1 MKIPV
6 PSHIQKIRP
15 YVPGKPIDEVEREL
29 GLTGTIKMASN
40 ESPLGPS
47 PKAVEALRGFLDQ
60 IHIYPEGS
68 GFYLREALGRK
79 FGVPQGQVIL
89 GNGSVELVE
98 IAARALLHREANA
111 VYSAGSFMM
120 YPIAFQLAAAPA
132 KPVPMRDRNHDLQAI
147 LDAIDGNTRL
157 VILDNPINPTGRH
170 VALRDIEHFLERVP
184 ESTLVILDEAY
195 KEFVDAPDYG
205 SAQPLMGRFPNLMV
219 LGTFSK
225 AYGLAALR
233 IGYGFAHPEVLVEL
247 NKARSPF
254 NTSSPAQVAAIA
266 ALGDQE
272 YVDRYAAL
280 NLEERTYLARETAA
294 LGIPVTPS
302 VANFIFVDAPMPA
315 DEAFHRLLH
324 EGVIVRPM
332 AGNGWPNSLRVTVYT
347 RDGNDRFLAA
357 VKKVFG
363 R

>member
-15 YVPGKPIDEVEREL
+15 YVPGKPIAEVEREL

-47 PKAVEALRGFLDQ
+47 PKAVDALRGFLDQ

-68 GFYLREALGRK
+68 GFYLREALGRR
-79 FGVPQGQVIL
+79 FGIPQGQVIL

-111 VYSAGSFMM
+111 VFSAGSFAM
-120 YPIAFQLAAAPA
+120 YPIACQIAAAPT
-132 KPVPMRDRNHDLQAI
+132 KPVPMMDRNHDLQAI
-147 LDAIDGNTRL
+147 LDAIDDRTRL

-170 VALRDIEHFLERVP
+170 LALRDIEHFLERVP

-205 SAQPLMGRFPNLMV
+205 SAQSLMARFPNLMV

-233 IGYGFAHPEVLVEL
+233 IGYGFAHPETLVEL

-254 NTSSPAQVAAIA
+254 NTSSLAQVAAIA
-266 ALGDQE
+266 ALDDQE
-272 YVDRYAAL
+272 YVARYVAL
-280 NLEERTYLARETAA
+280 NLAERAYLARGTAA
-294 LGIPVTPS
+294 LGLPVTPS

-315 DEAFHRLLH
+315 DEAFYRLMR
-324 EGVIVRPM
+324 EGIIVRPM

-347 RDGNDRFLAA
+347 RDGNARFLTAA
-357 VKKVFG
+357 KKVFG
-363 R
+363 L

>member
-1 MKIPV
+1 MKVPV
-6 PSHIQKIRP
+6 PAHISRIKP
-15 YVPGKPIDEVEREL
+15 YVPGKPIQEVEREF

-47 PKAVEALRGFLDQ
+47 PKAMAALRGFLDQ
-60 IHIYPEGS
+60 MHIYPEGT

-79 FGVPQGQVIL
+79 FGIPRGQVIL

-111 VYSAGSFMM
+111 VYSAGSFGM
-120 YPIAFQLAAAPA
+120 YPIACQIAAAPT
-132 KPVPMRDRNHDLQAI
+132 KPVPMKDRNHDLQAL
-147 LDAIDGNTRL
+147 LDAIDDSTRL

-170 VALRDIEHFLERVP
+170 SALSEIERFLERVP

-205 SAQPLMGRFPNLMV
+205 SAQSLMGRFPNLMV

-233 IGYGFAHPEVLVEL
+233 IGYGFAHPEALLEI

-254 NTSSPAQVAAIA
+254 NTNSLAQVAGIA
-266 ALGDQE
+266 ALDDQE
-272 YVDRYAAL
+272 YVDRYVAL
-280 NLEERTYLARETAA
+280 NLKERAYLARETAA
-294 LGIPVTPS
+294 LGLSVTPS

-315 DEAFHRLLH
+315 DEAFHRLLR
-324 EGVIVRPM
+324 EGVVVRPM
-332 AGNGWPNSLRVTVYT
+332 VGWGWPNSLRVTVYT
-347 RDGNDRFLAA
+347 REGNDRFLAA
-357 VKKVFG
+357 ARKVFG